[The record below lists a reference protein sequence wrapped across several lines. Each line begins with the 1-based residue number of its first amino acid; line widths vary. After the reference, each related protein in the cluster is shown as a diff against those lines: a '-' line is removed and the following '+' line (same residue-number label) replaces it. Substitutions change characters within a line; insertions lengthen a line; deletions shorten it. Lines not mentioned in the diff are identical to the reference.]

1 MAFRNVLLATVAA
14 CLLAACAQKTP
25 PPQVQAPTRPEP
37 GSKIVAPAEEVFAA
51 LSCADK
57 PLPLLVVESDTLTPN
72 PAAPGTELQHRL
84 VYAFCPK
91 PGDKPETGAL
101 TRSLSLKGKTVF
113 SDVTAGVTVLPGR
126 VAVDAYLTV
135 PAGAQPGTYTYT
147 VEYLSDAEAKKRK
160 AARVISFTDTLE
172 LVLKAKE

>member
-1 MAFRNVLLATVAA
+1 MALRNVFFAAVAA

-25 PPQVQAPTRPEP
+25 PPQVQAPAKPDP
-37 GSKIVAPAEEVFAA
+37 GSKIITPAEDVFAA
-51 LSCADK
+51 LGCADK

-72 PAAPGTELQHRL
+72 PAVPGSEIHHRL

-91 PGDKPETGAL
+91 PGDKTETGTL
-101 TRSLSLKGKTVF
+101 TRTLSLMGKTVF

-135 PAGAQPGTYTYT
+135 PAGAQPGTYSYT

-160 AARVISFTDTLE
+160 LARVISFTDTIE